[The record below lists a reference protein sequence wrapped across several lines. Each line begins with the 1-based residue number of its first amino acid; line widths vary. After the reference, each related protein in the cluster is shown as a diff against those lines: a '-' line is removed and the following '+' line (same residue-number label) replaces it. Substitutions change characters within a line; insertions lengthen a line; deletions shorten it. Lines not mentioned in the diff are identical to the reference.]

1 MVRPRL
7 VQQGIPLYGPGSEA
21 VHRHDGDSDH
31 SMGDEYH
38 VDNSTEMA
46 TTNSTGVSSLQR
58 AAAATSSGRS
68 KLSTTT
74 IKARATEYVIGGTA
88 ASAAT
93 PTSSDLNSVSR
104 APSHHQNQR
113 SHTIASSHPQ
123 QNHHQYAHTINMA
136 PHEHPNSYN
145 SMDHQNHHHESSMS
159 MEAEQM
165 SQHHEN
171 YQINNSH
178 HYPSHP
184 NPSPH
189 VGMNHS
195 TYEMG
200 PQHSQPASNT
210 RIRTSHVI
218 GGGDALPSQ
227 PRTVERMVGVQ
238 DHGSKMPLVVLDGAN
253 VAHAYTDAMASMNAT
268 YKQKRGQYRN
278 GKPDPDARGIQVATD
293 YFLSAGSRVL
303 VVLPQYWLRKKPRP
317 GDTSSHNAMME
328 TAQSD
333 ILNHLNDQGLI
344 VSSPPADDDDAYAL
358 TIAKREERRAL
369 RQRDGEGPG
378 FVLSNDMFRDA
389 QARDS
394 NGILEQWLN
403 KGRDESIGPG
413 RISYTFCDMGT
424 MDDHGDRIL
433 DFVPNPRHAFV
444 IFVEGLHHQALA
456 NR

>member
-21 VHRHDGDSDH
+21 VHRHDGDNDH

-38 VDNSTEMA
+38 VDNSTETA
-46 TTNSTGVSSLQR
+46 IPNSTNVSSLQQ
-58 AAAATSSGRS
+58 AAAASSSGRS

-74 IKARATEYVIGGTA
+74 IKARVTEYVIGGTA

-93 PTSSDLNSVSR
+93 PTSSNLNSVSP
-104 APSHHQNQR
+104 APSHRHNQWN
-113 SHTIASSHPQ
+113 HTIASSHPQ
-123 QNHHQYAHTINMA
+123 QNHHQYARTINTT
-136 PHEHPNSYN
+136 PYEHPNSYN
-145 SMDHQNHHHESSMS
+145 SVDHQNHHHESSMS
-159 MEAEQM
+159 MEAEET

-171 YQINNSH
+171 YQIHDSH
-178 HYPSHP
+178 HYQSHP

-189 VGMNHS
+189 VGMNHH
-195 TYEMG
+195 THEMG
-200 PQHSQPASNT
+200 PQHSQPANNT
-210 RIRTSHVI
+210 PIRTSHVI
-218 GGGDALPSQ
+218 GGGNAAPSQ
-227 PRTVERMVGVQ
+227 PRTVEKMEGVQ

-253 VAHAYTDAMASMNAT
+253 VAHAYTNAMASMDAT
-268 YKQKRGQYRN
+268 YKQKRRQYGN

-293 YFLSAGSRVL
+293 YFLSAGTRVL

-333 ILNHLNDQGLI
+333 ILNHLDDQGLI

-358 TIAKREERRAL
+358 TIAKREEVRAL
-369 RQRDGEGPG
+369 RRRNGEGPG

-394 NGILEQWLN
+394 NGILEQWLK

-433 DFVPNPRHAFV
+433 DFVPNPRHPFV
-444 IFVEGLHHQALA
+444 IFAEGLHHQAFS
-456 NR
+456 N